1 MSSPPG
7 GDDRS
12 VETAL
17 RDILDPLDRR
27 LAQVSAF
34 FPLVLVTV
42 VPLCFFG
49 IWFGLDTSGR
59 RAFALAAGPCCV
71 LLALYLGWELLS
83 SRLALRRFNRR
94 FPPGSAERC
103 VALRILAEM
112 RTPTRAEEKLRL
124 ALASTSPDRIVR
136 ASAAAPR
143 VEPLAGPH
151 TAIGPPEGAR
161 RPGGYYD
168 YIPLEP
174 RAGTPGPEPRRPPG

>member
-17 RDILDPLDRR
+17 RDILEPLDRR
-27 LAQVSAF
+27 LARVSAV

-42 VPLCFFG
+42 LPAFFFAVW
-49 IWFGLDTSGR
+49 IGLDMSGR
-59 RAFALAAGPCCV
+59 RAFALSAGPCCL
-71 LLALYLGWELLS
+71 LLAFYLGWELLS
-83 SRLALRRFNRR
+83 SRLALGRFNRR
-94 FPPGSAERC
+94 FPPGSAERGT
-103 VALRILAEM
+103 ALRILAEM

-124 ALASTSPDRIVR
+124 ALAATSPDRIIR
-136 ASAAAPR
+136 EPARPMG
-143 VEPLAGPH
+143 EPLAGPH
-151 TAIGPPEGAR
+151 APVGEAR

-174 RAGTPGPEPRRPPG
+174 RSEASEQRRPTPG